1 MGLGSKRP
9 SRVIIDMDGGIDDAL
24 ALIIALRSPEI
35 EVAGITAVSGNVP
48 VEQATINGLR
58 VVELLNR
65 SDVWVAQGLGNPLLR
80 DPIRATRFHG
90 ADGLGDS
97 NLPVPKLRPAEKSA
111 LNAISESLDPSKH
124 QSTTIICT
132 GPLTN
137 IAALFT
143 EFPQVKK
150 MIEEIVIMGGA
161 YSVTKYGC
169 GNETPV
175 AEFNI
180 YSDPEAAKIVFEA
193 GVPVKA
199 VGLDVTM
206 NPSVQLT
213 KSDYVRLRN
222 RKGRVAAFASSIL
235 ERNMRTYGQF
245 ALHDPMAVAV
255 KIKPSF
261 FQFSNYRAQV
271 ETKGEYTMGMTV
283 ADRRDWL
290 RGDELVGRLVMVCT
304 HVDSKFKQFFL
315 TRLTAA

>member
-1 MGLGSKRP
+1 
-9 SRVIIDMDGGIDDAL
+9 MDGGIDDAL
-24 ALIIALRSPEI
+24 ALILALRSPEL

-58 VVELLNR
+58 VVELLDR
-65 SDVWVAQGLGNPLLR
+65 SDVWVARGLGNPLFR
-80 DPIRATRFHG
+80 DPIRATAFHG
-90 ADGLGDS
+90 SDGLGDS
-97 NLPVPKLRPAEKSA
+97 NLPLPKLSPAGKPA
-111 LNAISESLDPSKH
+111 LNAILETLASSKR
-124 QSTTIICT
+124 QSITIICT

-137 IAALFT
+137 IAALLT
-143 EFPQVKK
+143 EFPDAKG

-161 YSVTKYGC
+161 YFVTKYGF

-175 AEFNI
+175 AEFNV

-206 NPSVQLT
+206 NPLVQLT
-213 KSDYVRLRN
+213 KKDYDRLRN
-222 RKGRVAAFASSIL
+222 RKGRVSAFASSIL
-235 ERNMRTYGQF
+235 KNNIKTFSRF

-261 FQFSNYRAQV
+261 FQFENYHAQV
-271 ETKGEYTMGMTV
+271 ETKGEYTLGMTV

-290 RGDELVGRLVMVCT
+290 PDNKFAGRPVMVCT
-304 HVDSKFKQFFL
+304 NAVPRFKQFFL
-315 TRLTAA
+315 KRLTSA

>member
-1 MGLGSKRP
+1 
-9 SRVIIDMDGGIDDAL
+9 MDGGIDDAL
-24 ALIIALRSPEI
+24 AIILALKSPEL

-58 VVELLNR
+58 VVELLKR
-65 SDVWVAQGLGNPLLR
+65 SDIWVAQGLGNPLLR

-90 ADGLGDS
+90 SDGLGDS
-97 NLPVPKLRPAEKSA
+97 DLPLPKLRPAEESA
-111 LNAISESLDPSKH
+111 LDAIIETLSSSRQK
-124 QSTTIICT
+124 STSIICT

-137 IAALFT
+137 IAALLT
-143 EFPQVKK
+143 EFPDATK

-161 YSVTKYGC
+161 YSITKYGC

-193 GVPVKA
+193 DVPVKA

-206 NPSVQLT
+206 NPQVQLT

-222 RKGRVAAFASSIL
+222 QKGRVAAFASSIL
-235 ERNMRTYGQF
+235 KNNMRTFGRF

-261 FQFSNYRAQV
+261 FQFSSYHVRV
-271 ETKGEYTMGMTV
+271 ETKGEYTLGMTV

-290 RGDELVGRLVMVCT
+290 PDDELVGRPVLVCT
-304 HVDSKFKQFFL
+304 YADPKFKQVFL
-315 TRLTAA
+315 KRLTAF